1 MLDEV
6 SSIGRGGRKLFVVSI
21 VALAL
26 LVLPAAIF
34 AQNQI
39 QSKSPVQV
47 QTQNRIEKREAV
59 NVSQATESMVATQ
72 AREKEKEV
80 DIDIPGEE
88 KAKSSNLRSAIARD
102 HMSSVAATVEQ
113 LLVAREE
120 KGGIGQQIR
129 EIAQQQKQ
137 AQVEVRQQLEK
148 METRRG
154 LLKKLIGPN
163 FKAIRNVRQ
172 YLKRNQLRIERL
184 EQLKSQLSTQIDKD
198 NVDQAIQ
205 ALKEQGQALQEQISA
220 EERVKSV
227 FGWLFRLF
235 NR

>member
-6 SSIGRGGRKLFVVSI
+6 SSIGRGGRKLFVISI
-21 VALAL
+21 VALTL

-39 QSKSPVQV
+39 QSKNPVQV

-72 AREKEKEV
+72 ANK
-80 DIDIPGEE
+80 E
-88 KAKSSNLRSAIARD
+88 KAKLINLRNAVARE
-102 HMSSVAATVEQ
+102 HMSNVAEAVEQ

-120 KGGIGQQIR
+120 KGGIGQEVR

-137 AQVEVRQQLEK
+137 AQVEIHRQLEK
-148 METRRG
+148 IETRRG

-172 YLKRNQLRIERL
+172 HLAQNQLRIERL
-184 EQLKSQLSTQIDKD
+184 ERLKDQLSVQTDKD
-198 NVDQAIQ
+198 NVDQTIQ
-205 ALKEQGQALQEQISA
+205 ALKEQGQVLQKQISA

-227 FGWLFRLF
+227 FGWLFKLF

>member
-1 MLDEV
+1 MLNEV
-6 SSIGRGGRKLFVVSI
+6 LSIGRGGRKLFVVSI
-21 VALAL
+21 TVLAL

-39 QSKSPVQV
+39 QNKNPVQV
-47 QTQNRIEKREAV
+47 QTQNRIEKRETV

-80 DIDIPGEE
+80 DVDIPGEE

-102 HMSSVAATVEQ
+102 HMNNVAAAVEQ
-113 LLVAREE
+113 LLVNREE
-120 KGGIGQQIR
+120 KGGIGQEVR
-129 EIAQQQKQ
+129 EVARRQKQ
-137 AQVEVRQQLEK
+137 AQEEVRQQLEK
-148 METRRG
+148 MENRRG

-172 YLKRNQLRIERL
+172 HLAQNQLRIERL
-184 EQLKSQLSTQIDKD
+184 EQLKDQLSIQTDKD

-205 ALKEQGQALQEQISA
+205 ALKEQGQVLQEQITA
-220 EERVKSV
+220 EEHTKSI
-227 FGWLFRLF
+227 FGWLFKLF

>member
-6 SSIGRGGRKLFVVSI
+6 SSIGRGGRKLFVISI
-21 VALAL
+21 VALTL

-39 QSKSPVQV
+39 QSKNPVQV

-72 AREKEKEV
+72 EGEV
-80 DIDIPGEE
+80 DVRVSNKE
-88 KAKSSNLRSAIARD
+88 KAKLINLRNAVARE
-102 HMSSVAATVEQ
+102 HMSNVAEAVEQ

-120 KGGIGQQIR
+120 KGGIGQEVR

-137 AQVEVRQQLEK
+137 AQVEIHRQLEK
-148 METRRG
+148 IETRRG

-172 YLKRNQLRIERL
+172 HLAQNQLRIERL
-184 EQLKSQLSTQIDKD
+184 ERLKDQLSVQTDKD
-198 NVDQAIQ
+198 NVDQTIQ
-205 ALKEQGQALQEQISA
+205 ALKEQGQVLQKQISA

-227 FGWLFRLF
+227 FGWLFKLF

>member
-1 MLDEV
+1 MK
-6 SSIGRGGRKLFVVSI
+6 SAFGGRKSFTILI

-39 QSKSPVQV
+39 QNKNSVQV
-47 QTQNRIEKREAV
+47 QKQTEESIDIQQEKG
-59 NVSQATESMVATQ
+59 NVVATQ
-72 AREKEKEV
+72 EGKVDIRVPSEGEAKLINLRNAVARE
-80 DIDIPGEE
+80 
-88 KAKSSNLRSAIARD
+88 
-102 HMSSVAATVEQ
+102 HMSVVAQKVEQ
-113 LLVAREE
+113 LLSDREE
-120 KGGIGQQIR
+120 KGGIGQQVR

-137 AQVEVRQQLEK
+137 VQEEVRQQLEK
-148 METRRG
+148 IEARQG
-154 LLKKLIGPN
+154 FLKKLIGPN

-172 YLKRNQLRIERL
+172 HLEQNQLRVERL
-184 EQLKSQLSTQIDKD
+184 EQLRNQLSIQTDED

-205 ALKEQGQALQEQISA
+205 ALKEQGEVLQEQITA
-220 EERVKSV
+220 EEHIKSA